1 MFSVRKLS
9 GEETDGSCV
18 SSDQSTEL
26 SSPRLSEHD
35 LTTVVDDPEYTM
47 ICEMLKSYF
56 INDLSCFIVEFDA
69 VVALSAVRKSV
80 IMKLVELAEDRG
92 MQKIMFA
99 INRKNPNFSE
109 LVRLFLIFGFELTQT
124 TGQLEINRSGEF
136 VVLELDL

>member
-92 MQKIMFA
+92 MQRIMFA

>member
-1 MFSVRKLS
+1 
-9 GEETDGSCV
+9 
-18 SSDQSTEL
+18 
-26 SSPRLSEHD
+26 
-35 LTTVVDDPEYTM
+35 M